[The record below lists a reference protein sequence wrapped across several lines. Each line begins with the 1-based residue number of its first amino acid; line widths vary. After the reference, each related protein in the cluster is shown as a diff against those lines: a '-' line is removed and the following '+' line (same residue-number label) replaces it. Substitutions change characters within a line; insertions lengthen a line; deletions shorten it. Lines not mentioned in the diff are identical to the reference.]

1 MSDPSEEKPEK
12 TDLEKSQDIISQLK
26 EMRHYAEA
34 NIEKLTAAWLLLDG
48 ELKKKKIAK
57 QFENLLSGQNKLHD
71 EVAAVISDYEAECER
86 MEAKAEKAAK

>member
-1 MSDPSEEKPEK
+1 MSDPSDEKPEK

-26 EMRHYAEA
+26 EMRHYAES

-57 QFENLLSGQNKLHD
+57 RFEDLLSAQNKLHD
-71 EVAAVISDYEAECER
+71 AIAEVISDYETECEA
-86 MEAKAEKAAK
+86 MAAKATKAAK